1 MINIKS
7 FLIHILYR
15 SFLSIQK
22 IQKIQKIRKNLESET
37 KSDNIQIDKLIDNF
51 FSRAEPHIVKLFYSI
66 ISADNSGTAIYVSM
80 QKWLTLTEN
89 SDILIKYDDSSL
101 TETNNS
107 VNDESCLLVECI
119 DNIKKDAIN
128 LQFEIDSYIY
138 KFNYSDD
145 LLPNLIVL
153 MEKICCLLDGYDSC
167 SANSD
172 KIHDE
177 ISPLIKYWFKNW

>member
-1 MINIKS
+1 MINTKS

-22 IQKIQKIRKNLESET
+22 IQKIRKNQESSTKLE
-37 KSDNIQIDKLIDNF
+37 DIQINKLIDNLC
-51 FSRAEPHIVKLFYSI
+51 SRAEPHIVKLFYSI
-66 ISADNSGTAIYVSM
+66 LSTNNSGIKTYVSM
-80 QKWLTLTEN
+80 QRWLTLTEN
-89 SDILIKYDDSSL
+89 SDILIKFDDTSL
-101 TETNNS
+101 TESNNS
-107 VNDESCLLVECI
+107 LEQSCLLIECI
-119 DNIKKDAIN
+119 DNIKKYAIN

-145 LLPNLIVL
+145 LLPNLIIL
-153 MEKICCLLDGYDSC
+153 MEKICCLLDGYESC
-167 SANSD
+167 SAKSD

>member
-1 MINIKS
+1 MINTKS

-22 IQKIQKIRKNLESET
+22 IQKIKKNQNLESE
-37 KSDNIQIDKLIDNF
+37 KKLEQIQINKLIDIF
-51 FSRAEPHIVKLFYSI
+51 CSRAEPHIVKLFYSI
-66 ISADNSGTAIYVSM
+66 LCPNNQGTAIYVSM
-80 QKWLTLTEN
+80 QKWLSLTEN
-89 SDILIKYDDSSL
+89 SDILIKFDDTCL
-101 TETNNS
+101 TESNNS
-107 VNDESCLLVECI
+107 LEQSCLLIECI

-128 LQFEIDSYIY
+128 LQFDIDSYIY

-153 MEKICCLLDGYDSC
+153 MEKICCLLDGYESC

>member
-1 MINIKS
+1 MINTKS

-22 IQKIQKIRKNLESET
+22 IQKIRKNLESET
-37 KSDNIQIDKLIDNF
+37 KLEHIQINKLIDNF
-51 FSRAEPHIVKLFYSI
+51 CSRAEPHIVKLFYSI
-66 ISADNSGTAIYVSM
+66 LSANNSGTKTYVSM

-89 SDILIKYDDSSL
+89 SDILIKFDDTSL
-101 TETNNS
+101 TESNNS
-107 VNDESCLLVECI
+107 LEQSCLLIECI

-145 LLPNLIVL
+145 LLPNLIIL

-167 SANSD
+167 SAKSD

-177 ISPLIKYWFKNW
+177 ILPLLQYWFKNW

>member
-1 MINIKS
+1 MINTKS

-22 IQKIQKIRKNLESET
+22 IQKIRKNLESET
-37 KSDNIQIDKLIDNF
+37 KLEHIQINKLIDDF
-51 FSRAEPHIVKLFYSI
+51 CSRAEPHIVKLFYSI
-66 ISADNSGTAIYVSM
+66 LSANNSGIKTYVSM
-80 QKWLTLTEN
+80 QRWLSLTEN
-89 SDILIKYDDSSL
+89 SDILIKFDDTSL

-107 VNDESCLLVECI
+107 VNDESCLLIECI

-153 MEKICCLLDGYDSC
+153 MEKICCLLDGYESC